1 MEKRI
6 YYLQLNQLLIDFFNQ
21 KHLDSS
27 FKKTSTDISEQWS
40 KAIWTQLFSFSSLSS
55 HVHVLSN
62 YTCQDRIVNYLYKY
76 GRLVNPS
83 CEDKLAGVRIS
94 QLNLFLFIVIIDLCI
109 VSLSI
114 SLRYCFNSK
123 VSSCPHFT
131 SCPWQVFT
139 INILFQLVLG
149 TRNFQCFHIFPS
161 VLRGKYCRG
170 TTHVK
175 ENPST
180 SKHGT
185 FILSSPQGPF
195 LLEALCLIFKFIQSW
210 EKKCAQPN
218 NHSCIVTT
226 ND

>member
-27 FKKTSTDISEQWS
+27 FKKTSTDISEQWL

-55 HVHVLSN
+55 HIHVLSN

-94 QLNLFLFIVIIDLCI
+94 QLNLFLFIVIIDLCV

-114 SLRYCFNSK
+114 FLRYCFNSK

-131 SCPWQVFT
+131 SCPWQAFT

-149 TRNFQCFHIFPS
+149 KRNFKCCHI
-161 VLRGKYCRG
+161 LYCTAREILPRDN
-170 TTHVK
+170 TH
-175 ENPST
+175 
-180 SKHGT
+180 
-185 FILSSPQGPF
+185 QGESF
-195 LLEALCLIFKFIQSW
+195 NK
-210 EKKCAQPN
+210 
-218 NHSCIVTT
+218 
-226 ND
+226 

>member
-27 FKKTSTDISEQWS
+27 FKKTSTDISEQWL

-55 HVHVLSN
+55 HIHVLSN
-62 YTCQDRIVNYLYKY
+62 YTCQDRIVNYLDKY
-76 GRLVNPS
+76 GKLVNPS

-94 QLNLFLFIVIIDLCI
+94 QLNLFLFIVIIDLCV

-114 SLRYCFNSK
+114 FLRYCFNSK

-149 TRNFQCFHIFPS
+149 KRNFQCCHIFPS

-170 TTHVK
+170 TTHIK

-195 LLEALCLIFKFIQSW
+195 LLEALFFNFQIYSKLR
-210 EKKCAQPN
+210 KKCA
-218 NHSCIVTT
+218 
-226 ND
+226 